1 MNFNEIST
9 ESELTKKDL
18 TYFEKMMLSVEENQR
33 GLYLE
38 NFSLE
43 DFDENVYKPKWL
55 KSKFEENI
63 WECDLET
70 KNSLILDFNIKL
82 YDNSLL
88 SDFKNRK
95 LLNGIKYFL
104 CTLSS
109 KRFNG
114 GKSLKIKAF
123 KSKFNVAL
131 ILVDGIL
138 SRAKTYHLAE
148 KRMSLFS
155 KNDAIDLL
163 YDIYSQGGSLGAY
176 NVVNRLSSFL
186 SEKSK
191 LITDEKLL
199 LSSIFYPTI
208 NWEDEY
214 KSLIMTNSELAKAR
228 LWLVENDF
236 YRGANSSREYGA
248 LITTKLYNDVFANN
262 LRKPIKTTSFDEL
275 RLTPNSDGFNSEFK
289 AIPITVNKMG
299 SKKLSLSTI
308 SQYISV
314 FKLFSIC
321 SSEELVNII
330 DNSVFDIEVND
341 ILLVNDESISVGRFR
356 TLPLSLVFDSIKN
369 AFEFYLKY
377 SSDIF
382 ILFELIAKKN
392 NKLSGFSTTSED
404 FCSFIFKESSVN
416 LKDNGLSFYTISN
429 TSNKEGVNNDY
440 FNNLRANSGLVELYE
455 VLIGCIL
462 VIIGSISAR
471 RQSEILD
478 LDINCLSP
486 SVEPNMEVGAF
497 DEYSLIFENRKSG
510 DNVDREIISRP
521 IPKIIA
527 KIIWDLIVFRRK
539 LTENG
544 FVIDS
549 EKLFFTFA
557 KFSFSEIKVDVAK
570 ANFCLN
576 MFCDYFETKT
586 VKINDEITRFYIRQ
600 HQLRRFF
607 AMVFFWGSGFDGL
620 GTLSYFLGHTDPR
633 HIYHYITENI
643 PGEVLRGVQA
653 QRILYGFSSNDIDN
667 LERLKVILKS
677 RFGVSDIEI
686 RTLTEIFD
694 YLEDEVKDGNI
705 TTTPQVIDLKEKVE
719 SNIYLLLNDGTIELQ
734 PRFLQIK
741 DKLGNVINEVHLSLI
756 VKNGPSE

>member
-1 MNFNEIST
+1 
-9 ESELTKKDL
+9 
-18 TYFEKMMLSVEENQR
+18 
-33 GLYLE
+33 
-38 NFSLE
+38 
-43 DFDENVYKPKWL
+43 
-55 KSKFEENI
+55 
-63 WECDLET
+63 
-70 KNSLILDFNIKL
+70 
-82 YDNSLL
+82 
-88 SDFKNRK
+88 
-95 LLNGIKYFL
+95 
-104 CTLSS
+104 
-109 KRFNG
+109 
-114 GKSLKIKAF
+114 
-123 KSKFNVAL
+123 
-131 ILVDGIL
+131 
-138 SRAKTYHLAE
+138 
-148 KRMSLFS
+148 MSLFS

-163 YDIYSQGGSLGAY
+163 YDIYSQGGALGAY
-176 NVVNRLSSFL
+176 NVVDRLSSFL
-186 SEKSK
+186 CEKSK

-199 LSSIFYPTI
+199 LSSISYPTI
-208 NWEDEY
+208 NWVDEY
-214 KSLIMTNSELAKAR
+214 KSLKMTNSELAKAR

-275 RLTPNSDGFNSEFK
+275 RLTPNLDGFNSEFK

-299 SKKLSLSTI
+299 SKKLSISTI

-330 DNSVFDIEVND
+330 DDSVFDVEVND
-341 ILLVNDESISVGRFR
+341 ILLVNDESISAGRFR

-377 SSDIF
+377 SYDIF
-382 ILFELIAKKN
+382 VLFELISKEK
-392 NKLSGFSTTSED
+392 NKLSGFSTTSEE
-404 FCSFIFKESSVN
+404 FCSFIFEESSVN

-429 TSNKEGVNNDY
+429 TSNKEGVNKDY
-440 FNNLRANSGLVELYE
+440 FNKLRANSGLVELYE

-486 SVEPNMEVGAF
+486 CVEPNMKVGAF

-527 KIIWDLIVFRRK
+527 KIIWDLIVFRGK
-539 LTENG
+539 LSENG

-586 VKINDEITRFYIRQ
+586 VKINDEIKRFYIRQ

-686 RTLTEIFD
+686 RTITEIFD

-705 TTTPQVIDLKEKVE
+705 TTTPQIIVLKEKVE
-719 SNIYLLLNDGTIELQ
+719 SDIYLLLNEGTIELQ
-734 PRFLQIK
+734 PRLLQIK
-741 DKLGNVINEVHLSLI
+741 DKFGNVINEVHLSLI
-756 VKNGPSE
+756 VKDGH